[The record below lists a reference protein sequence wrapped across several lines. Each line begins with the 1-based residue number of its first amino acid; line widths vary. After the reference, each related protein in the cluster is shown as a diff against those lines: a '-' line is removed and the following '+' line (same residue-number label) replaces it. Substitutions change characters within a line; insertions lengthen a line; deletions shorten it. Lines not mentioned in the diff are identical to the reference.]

1 MKDNKM
7 KNIILIATLGLLMTA
22 CSGHIKTPALSFGK
36 KCAETNDGQMTYS
49 YVWLYD
55 KNVGLKANEQECDK
69 IAKE

>member
-1 MKDNKM
+1 MKGNKM
-7 KNIILIATLGLLMTA
+7 KNVILIANLGLLMTA

-36 KCAETNDGQMTYS
+36 KCAETNDGQIAYS

-55 KNVGLKANEQECDK
+55 KNTGLKANEKHCEK

>member
-1 MKDNKM
+1 
-7 KNIILIATLGLLMTA
+7 MTA

-55 KNVGLKANEQECDK
+55 KDVGLKATNKNVIKLQKSKQWDNTITIC
-69 IAKE
+69 